1 MRKIAFRAGF
11 ILAMTCSLL
20 TAADDQVPEAK
31 RNAAFTVALNGSDSN
46 PGTFEKPFAT
56 LARARDAVRK
66 LKEIAATPIKVYVR
80 TGTYYLAD
88 PLVFGPE
95 DSGTER
101 VPITYAA
108 YPGEL
113 VTISGGRKLDCQW
126 RPYKDGIMICEL
138 PAVKTGKLDF
148 SQLFVNGVRQIRA
161 RYPNWDHS
169 LPGESAYIYP
179 KGRIPDE
186 ARAPFLDPN
195 ADMTFSGISPRGII
209 FEAGSF
215 TTKRWAKPEEAVIHI
230 FQDFHW
236 GNLQWTIRA
245 IDYTNNHIWFG
256 RGGHQLASKGKAG
269 SIRVDRS
276 SQFYIENV
284 FEELDAPGEWYL
296 DKDKGVLYHIPA
308 EGIDLKTALVEAPI
322 FQQVGR
328 FIGTQDEPARHIT
341 LEGFRITH
349 TASTF
354 LEQYSIPS
362 NGDWSIHRGGAV
374 FLEGARDCTIKNCW
388 FDAVGGNAVFM
399 NNYNRDNAVTGCK
412 FTEAGESAICFVGAI
427 ESTIGTFLNFPYQCR
442 ASNNLIHDCGVF
454 GKQIAGV
461 YISRAKRVTA
471 AHNLIYNMPR
481 AGICIGDG
489 TWGGHVIEDNEI
501 HHSVQETS
509 DHGPFNSWGREGYW
523 CRTQAHNREFAFP
536 HQAGNVKDYAEET
549 TIIRNNYLH
558 GVAKNY
564 QWGSYLQAL
573 DLDDGTSNFHVY
585 NNLCVGMAISIREG
599 DFRTVEN
606 NIIIDPVVPFAIH
619 YGFDNNNDI
628 VRRNIIYTTGDI
640 FFVSAVTQPYLKEM
654 NNNLFYSPKPPWS
667 YKPAITIASRNRN
680 GISTYK
686 KHTLAEWQE
695 NGYDKDSL
703 IADPM
708 FINPAKNDYRV
719 KPESPAL
726 KLGFK
731 NFEMGKWGLTDEFP
745 KMWREKRVTE
755 K

>member
-1 MRKIAFRAGF
+1 MKTEREFSGLLVR
-11 ILAMTCSLL
+11 ILFCSLMIL
-20 TAADDQVPEAK
+20 IARRFEGKAKTAADHAT
-31 RNAAFTVALNGSDSN
+31 FYVATYGNNHNTG
-46 PGTFEKPFAT
+46 GQQAPFAT
-56 LARARDAVRK
+56 LSRARAAVRE
-66 LKEIAATPIKVYVR
+66 LKKTAAGAIKVYVR
-80 TGTYYLAD
+80 AGTYYLAE

-126 RPYKDGIMICEL
+126 RPYKDGIMMCNL
-138 PAVKTGKLDF
+138 PALKAGEYDF
-148 SQLFVNGVRQIRA
+148 SQLFINGKRQIRA
-161 RYPNWDHS
+161 RFPNYENS
-169 LPGESAYIYP
+169 IPGISGYIYP
-179 KGRIPDE
+179 KGSIPDE
-186 ARAPFLDPN
+186 AKAPFSDPN
-195 ADMTFSGISPRGII
+195 SDMTFSGISPRGII
-209 FEAGSF
+209 FDAGTF
-215 TTKRWAKPEEAVIHI
+215 TPRRWAKPEEAVIHI
-230 FQDFHW
+230 FQEFHW
-236 GNLQWTIRA
+236 CNLQWTIRA
-245 IDYTNNHIWFG
+245 IDYTNNRIWFG
-256 RGGHQLASKGKAG
+256 RGGHQGKVG
-269 SIRVDRS
+269 SVDRS
-276 SQFYIENV
+276 SQFYVENV

-322 FQQVGR
+322 LQQVVR
-328 FIGTQDEPARHIT
+328 FIGTQDTPVSHIT
-341 LEGFRITH
+341 LEGFRIAH

-354 LEQYSIPS
+354 LERYSVPS
-362 NGDWSIHRGGAV
+362 RGDWSIHRGGTV
-374 FLEGARDCTIKNCW
+374 FLEGTRDCTVKDCW

-412 FTEAGESAICFVGAI
+412 FTQTGDSAICFVGAL
-427 ESTIGTFLNFPYQCR
+427 ESTIGTFRNFPFQCR
-442 ASNNLIHDCGVF
+442 ASNNLIHDCGAF

-461 YISRAKRVTA
+461 YISRAKRITA

-489 TWGGHVIEDNEI
+489 TWGGHIIEANEI
-501 HHSVQETS
+501 HHAVQETS
-509 DHGPFNSWGREGYW
+509 DHGPFNSWGREGFW
-523 CRTQAHNREFAFP
+523 CPTQAHNKEFAFP
-536 HQAGNVKDYAEET
+536 HQAGNVKEYAEET
-549 TIIRNNYLH
+549 TIVRNNYLH
-558 GVAKNY
+558 SVAKTY
-564 QWGSYLQAL
+564 EWGSYLQAL

-585 NNLCVGMAISIREG
+585 NNLCVGMGISIREG

-640 FFVSAVTQPYLKEM
+640 FHVSAVTQPYLKEM
-654 NNNLFYSPKPPWS
+654 NNNLFYSPRPPWS
-667 YKPAITIASRNRN
+667 YKPAITIVSRNKN

-686 KHTLAEWQE
+686 KLTLAEWQE
-695 NGYDKDSL
+695 LGYDKDSL

-708 FINPAKNDYRV
+708 FIDPARNDYRV

-745 KMWREKRVTE
+745 AQWRN
-755 K
+755 